1 MAPTAKTDDRSSSR
15 KRKPSASSSI
25 TSTTSSVPAKK
36 SATAPTKTTPTK
48 KPAPTIAVCIK
59 IGIFG
64 NFLCNFLLL
73 FQDYGKLEE
82 RQAQD
87 RSAEKDTVMF
97 KSTCD
102 KMKDLLTKIH
112 EAKNTASTSGGRKS
126 ESMTDLKNEFLMH
139 FLSLKKL
146 NRLDKLRTK
155 NTRDLTIEAKSK
167 VDNFHLQLQ
176 NLLYEVLHLQKEV
189 TKCLQYR
196 SSDEE
201 MELVS
206 LKEFYS
212 EAPEDVAKKV

>member
-1 MAPTAKTDDRSSSR
+1 
-15 KRKPSASSSI
+15 
-25 TSTTSSVPAKK
+25 
-36 SATAPTKTTPTK
+36 
-48 KPAPTIAVCIK
+48 
-59 IGIFG
+59 
-64 NFLCNFLLL
+64 
-73 FQDYGKLEE
+73 
-82 RQAQD
+82 
-87 RSAEKDTVMF
+87 MF

-206 LKEFYS
+206 LKEFYA